1 MECVLVELVSKSE
14 ITCFLVRAFFK
25 PLNHG
30 CFGGGG
36 FYIWIG
42 LNPWIEPRNHDHYLD
57 TDQHREF
64 GGLCIVASDPQPP
77 RRLHLPKQNYRSLT
91 FCIRFI
97 ALPAQLGFLGSVE
110 PGPSK
115 SLTDGRRGSM
125 WGVCLSFSP

>member
-64 GGLCIVASDPQPP
+64 GGLVYCCFRPAATSPSPPAEAELQKLDLLHKVYRIAS
-77 RRLHLPKQNYRSLT
+77 
-91 FCIRFI
+91 
-97 ALPAQLGFLGSVE
+97 PARISWQCGARPF
-110 PGPSK
+110 
-115 SLTDGRRGSM
+115 
-125 WGVCLSFSP
+125 